1 MSNERRADGKNG
13 KIVSIERA
21 KKIAGN
27 LRKRK
32 KKIVF
37 TNGCF
42 DVLHIGHVRT
52 FKFCR
57 RFGDAVIVGLNSDR
71 SVRKLKGAARP
82 FIPQK
87 ERAEILSALSDVDY
101 VVVFDTD
108 TPLPL
113 IRALKPDVHVK
124 GGDYEDVRTLPE
136 YKIVTSYGGEVVL
149 APLVKGRSTTK
160 LADYMKSVK

>member
-1 MSNERRADGKNG
+1 MSNERRAGGKNG
-13 KIVSIERA
+13 KIVSLERA
-21 KKIAGN
+21 KKIVGN

-57 RFGDAVIVGLNSDR
+57 RFGDTVIVGLNSDR
-71 SVRKLKGAARP
+71 SVKKLKGAPRP
-82 FIPQK
+82 FIPEK
-87 ERAEILSALSDVDY
+87 ERAEVLSGLADVDY

-124 GGDYEDVRTLPE
+124 GGDYKDAGALPE
-136 YKIVTSYGGEVVL
+136 YKIVTSYGGKVLL
-149 APLVKGRSTTK
+149 APHVKGKSTTK
-160 LADYMKSVK
+160 LADYMKKVK